1 MMEAFEMGGFGV
13 FPTTFF
19 GVLALAAAALFAMRP
34 ERRFVP
40 LVVSSTLLTLA
51 AGALG
56 FVLGVIHSFE
66 AILDAP
72 DRGMA
77 MVGVAESGYC
87 LALAMVFTVMA
98 LIATTA
104 GSVRIARTAAA

>member
-1 MMEAFEMGGFGV
+1 MFSAFVTGGFGMY
-13 FPTTFF
+13 PTLAF
-19 GVLALAAAALFAMRP
+19 GLLSLAAAALFAVRP

-40 LVVSSTLLTLA
+40 LVVSSSLLTLA

-56 FVLGVIHSFE
+56 FVMGVVNSFQAVLE
-66 AILDAP
+66 AP

-77 MVGVAESGYC
+77 MVGVGESGYC
-87 LALAMVFTVMA
+87 LALALIFVVLT

-104 GSVRIARTAAA
+104 GSVRIARAPA